1 MFLIDLHPECV
12 YKHLT
17 SNSEPS
23 LTLPNSVK
31 RVQESFF
38 NERIS
43 FDTALKEMEF
53 RRSVPSYLFF
63 KRHNEN
69 GSFSFVKAKASV
81 RGNDVYRVRTYSRHA
96 ELLKFCEL
104 NEGVSFINPE
114 SVGHSCG
121 VLKFTLTANPSHFD
135 MVSFN
140 SHYVNYF
147 LDLFVKRLRNIYGDI
162 VVCRSFEVSKKKARG
177 FIHVNVVVLFLNK
190 MLPVFRHESKKRS
203 RVDGKP
209 VVTWRLSSFALKE
222 SFAELWDCGF
232 LDVRAVVDSHDLAEY
247 VLKYFVKEF
256 HDKEAKDNQSLT
268 LSTLSLFSKR
278 SFSFP
283 LGSAV
288 RGSHSFVESVINF
301 VIEQNYAESGETGVS
316 FPRLDTIPHN
326 SLEFEFLGIF
336 LDLHGEYD
344 RNIWSELV
352 DKPPP
357 EIDESPMY
365 EDIWIEMGV
374 SVVMCSFD
382 SGSRLDEN
390 GQFVKELF
398 VPPKFTRQNRFK
410 TGFFESH
417 KRRV

>member
-1 MFLIDLHPECV
+1 MRCECV
-12 YKHLT
+12 YG
-17 SNSEPS
+17 NSDSDAS
-23 LTLPNSVK
+23 LTLPNSVG

-43 FDTALKEMEF
+43 FDTALKQMEF

-81 RGNDVYRVRTYSRHA
+81 RGNDVYRVRTYSRHS

-104 NEGVSFINPE
+104 NDGVSFIKPE

-140 SHYVNYF
+140 SYYVNYF
-147 LDLFVKRLRNIYGDI
+147 LDLFVKRLRNIYGNI

-177 FIHVNVVVLFLNK
+177 FIHVNVVVLFLDK
-190 MLPVFRHESKKRS
+190 MLPVFRHESKRRS
-203 RVDGKP
+203 CVDGKP

-256 HDKEAKDNQSLT
+256 HDKEAKANQSLT

-283 LGSAV
+283 LGSV
-288 RGSHSFVESVINF
+288 KRGSHSFVESVINF
-301 VIEQNYAESGETGVS
+301 VLENSYAEFGSETEVS

-336 LDLHGEYD
+336 LDFHDEYD
-344 RNIWSELV
+344 SNIWSEIV

-357 EIDESPMY
+357 AIDESPMY
-365 EDIWIEMGV
+365 EDIWLEMGV
-374 SVVMCSFD
+374 SVMMCRFD
-382 SGSRLDEN
+382 SGSRLNEY
-390 GQFVKELF
+390 GHFVKSSF
-398 VPPKFTRQNRFK
+398 VQPKFTSQKRFR
-410 TGFFESH
+410 TGFFESC
-417 KRRV
+417 KRRSDV